1 MGFSNSLLDG
11 TLYSIDS
18 GSVFKLWCYM
28 DDESQH
34 MLPLE
39 RILDLATDAIIT
51 VDDAQRI
58 VMFNQGAVRIFGY
71 LAHEALGQALDM
83 LIPHEVVETHRR
95 HMRDFAAAAE
105 AARPRAM
112 GQQRQVF
119 GRRKDG
125 SEFPAEASIIKHVDH
140 GRTTYTVIL
149 RDTSAQKQIE
159 DVLRQ
164 AEARHRLLIDSIQDY
179 AIYMLD
185 PVGRIVSWNSGAERL
200 KGYQAEEII
209 GHNFARF
216 FAPEDRGLGKPEVE
230 LQIAATAGRYAEEGW
245 RVRKDGS
252 HFWAS
257 VVITAVRDEHGQLL
271 GFAKVTRDVTERRQA
286 EDTLRWYAN
295 QLNVL
300 YEISRAILL
309 AQSPQAIAEA
319 TLQRLRRLVPCRY
332 AQVLSLP
339 VVDATEFVL
348 IADAD
353 DPYKI
358 VLSDLAADVLQ
369 RSLAAQTQEHAL
381 ATFDLE
387 SGNSPAPAFQPFRA
401 VGLRMLVIAPLVA
414 QNALIGQLLLANDS
428 PAGFDTSQLEIVRQV
443 ADQLAVALQH
453 ARLFEEVKV
462 SREQLQRLSH
472 RLIEVQEAE
481 RRTIAGE
488 LHDEIG
494 QALTIVK
501 MNLQAVQ
508 RLSGN
513 TETES
518 YLSETVASVEHALDQ
533 VRNLSLDLRP
543 SLLDDLGL
551 VAALRWYV
559 ARQTRLAGFV
569 LHFSADELGG
579 RLTPALETAC
589 FRVAQEALTNVVRH
603 AQAHEVWVAL
613 HCQSELCLTIR
624 DDGVGFNVAA
634 AQARAAHGGS
644 LGLLGMRERV
654 GIVGGRLTISSS
666 PGQGTHIQACFSLQR
681 PPIVYDDERDA
692 PR

>member
-1 MGFSNSLLDG
+1 
-11 TLYSIDS
+11 
-18 GSVFKLWCYM
+18 M

-34 MLPLE
+34 MVPLE

-51 VDDAQRI
+51 VDAAQRI
-58 VMFNQGAVRIFGY
+58 VMFNQGATQIFGY
-71 LAHEALGQALDM
+71 APHEALGQTLDI
-83 LIPHEVVETHRR
+83 LLPPHVVEAHRR
-95 HMRDFAAAAE
+95 HVLNFGATAD
-105 AARPRAM
+105 AARPRSM
-112 GQQRQVF
+112 NQQREIV

-125 SEFPAEASIIKHVDH
+125 SEFIADASIVKHVDQ

-149 RDTSAQKQIE
+149 CDTSARKQIE
-159 DVLRQ
+159 DKLRQ
-164 AEARHRLLIDSIQDY
+164 AETRQRLLIDSIQDY

-185 PVGRIVSWNSGAERL
+185 PAGRVVSWNNGAERL
-200 KGYQAEEII
+200 KRYQAEEII
-209 GHNFARF
+209 GQHFSRF
-216 FAPEDRGLGKPEVE
+216 FTPEDRALGKPEAE
-230 LQIAATAGRYAEEGW
+230 LHTAMTAGRYAEEGW

-257 VVITAVRDEHGQLL
+257 VVITAVRDEDGQLL

-286 EDTLRWYAN
+286 EDALRWYAN

-309 AQSPQAIAEA
+309 AQSPRAIAEA
-319 TLQRLRRLVPCRY
+319 TLQRLRRLVPCQY
-332 AQVLSLP
+332 AHVLSLP
-339 VVDATEFVL
+339 VVDAAEFAL

-353 DPYKI
+353 DPYK
-358 VLSDLAADVLQ
+358 VTLSNLAADVLPA
-369 RSLAAQTQEHAL
+369 SAAVHQQDHVL

-387 SGNSPAPAFQPFRA
+387 NGNSLAPGLQPFRA
-401 VGLRMLVIAPLVA
+401 AGLKMLAIAPLVA
-414 QNALIGQLLLANDS
+414 QNALIGQLLLANDR
-428 PAGFDTSQLEIVRQV
+428 PDGFDASHLETVRQV

-613 HCQSELCLTIR
+613 HCQGELCLTIR

-634 AQARAAHGGS
+634 AQAHAAHGGS
-644 LGLLGMRERV
+644 FGLLGMRERV

-666 PGQGTHIQACFSLQR
+666 PGHGSQIHACFSLQR
-681 PPIVYDDERDA
+681 PPVAHDNERDA

>member
-1 MGFSNSLLDG
+1 M
-11 TLYSIDS
+11 
-18 GSVFKLWCYM
+18 VH
-28 DDESQH
+28 ESRH
-34 MLPLE
+34 TLPLE
-39 RILDLATDAIIT
+39 RILDLATDAIVT
-51 VDDAQRI
+51 VDAAQRI
-58 VMFNQGAVRIFGY
+58 VMFNQGAVQIFGY
-71 LAHEALGQALDM
+71 LAHEALGQSLDM
-83 LIPHEVVETHRR
+83 LIPHHVVETHRR
-95 HMRDFAAAAE
+95 EMRDFAAAAE
-105 AARPRAM
+105 TARPRAM
-112 GQQRQVF
+112 GHQRALF

-125 SEFPAEASIIKHVDH
+125 SEFPAEASIVKHVDH
-140 GRTTYTVIL
+140 DRTTFTVIL

-159 DVLRQ
+159 DELRQ

-200 KGYQAEEII
+200 KGYRAEEII
-209 GHNFARF
+209 GRNFSCF
-216 FAPEDRGLGKPEVE
+216 FTPEDRTLGKPEVE
-230 LQIAATAGRYAEEGW
+230 LYIATTAGRYAEEGW
-245 RVRKDGS
+245 RVRKDGA

-257 VVITAVRDEHGQLL
+257 VVITAVRDAHGQLL
-271 GFAKVTRDVTERRQA
+271 GFAKVTRDVTERREA

-332 AQVLSLP
+332 AHVLSLP
-339 VVDATEFVL
+339 AVDTAEFVL
-348 IADAD
+348 INDTD
-353 DPYKI
+353 ESYKI
-358 VLSDLAADVLQ
+358 TLSNLAADVLPT
-369 RSLAAQTQEHAL
+369 SAAVHQQEHGL
-381 ATFDLE
+381 ATLDLE
-387 SGNSPAPAFQPFRA
+387 SGSAPAPAFQPFRA
-401 VGLRMLVIAPLVA
+401 AGLRMLVIAPLVA
-414 QNALIGQLLLANDS
+414 QNALIGQLLLANDN
-428 PAGFDTSQLEIVRQV
+428 PAGFDASQLEIVHQV

-453 ARLFEEVKV
+453 ARLFAEVKA

-508 RLSGN
+508 RLGGN
-513 TETES
+513 HETES
-518 YLSETVASVEHALDQ
+518 YLSETVASVEHALEQ

-569 LHFSADELGG
+569 LHFSSDELGG

-624 DDGVGFNVAA
+624 DDGVGFHVAA

-644 LGLLGMRERV
+644 FGLLGMRERV

-666 PGQGTHIQACFSLQR
+666 PGHGTHIHACFALQR
-681 PPIVYDDERDA
+681 QPLMHDDEQGI
-692 PR
+692 PG

>member
-1 MGFSNSLLDG
+1 M
-11 TLYSIDS
+11 
-18 GSVFKLWCYM
+18 VH
-28 DDESQH
+28 ESQH
-34 MLPLE
+34 TIPLE
-39 RILDLATDAIIT
+39 HILDLATDAIIT
-51 VDDAQRI
+51 VDAAQRI
-58 VMFNQGAVRIFGY
+58 VLFNQGAAQIFGY
-71 LAHEALGQALDM
+71 LAQEALGQSLDM
-83 LIPHEVVETHRR
+83 LIPQHVVETHRR
-95 HMRDFAAAAE
+95 DVRDFAAAAE
-105 AARPRAM
+105 TARPRAM
-112 GQQRQVF
+112 GQQRAVF

-125 SEFPAEASIIKHVDH
+125 SEFPAEASIVKHVAPE
-140 GRTTYTVIL
+140 GTTFTVIL

-159 DVLRQ
+159 DELRQ

-185 PVGRIVSWNSGAERL
+185 PGGRIVSWNSGAERL
-200 KGYQAEEII
+200 KGYRAEEII
-209 GHNFARF
+209 GRNFSCF
-216 FAPEDRGLGKPEVE
+216 FTPEDRALGKPEVE
-230 LQIAATAGRYAEEGW
+230 LHTATTAGRYAEEGW
-245 RVRKDGS
+245 RVRQDGA

-257 VVITAVRDEHGQLL
+257 VVISAVRDEQGQLL
-271 GFAKVTRDVTERRQA
+271 GFAKVTRDVTERREA

-332 AQVLSLP
+332 AHVLSLP
-339 VVDATEFVL
+339 GVEPAEFIL
-348 IADAD
+348 INDTD
-353 DPYKI
+353 EPYKSA
-358 VLSDLAADVLQ
+358 LSNLAAEVLPL
-369 RSLAAQTQEHAL
+369 SSAAHHQEQLL
-381 ATFDLE
+381 ATLDLE
-387 SGNSPAPAFQPFRA
+387 SGDAPAPAFQPFRA
-401 VGLRMLVIAPLVA
+401 VGLRLLVIAPLA
-414 QNALIGQLLLANDS
+414 ARNTLFGQLLLADDR
-428 PAGFDTSQLEIVRQV
+428 PTGFDASQLEIVRQV

-453 ARLFEEVKV
+453 ARLFAEVQE

-508 RLSGN
+508 RLGANRESA
-513 TETES
+513 S
-518 YLSETVASVEHALDQ
+518 YLSETVASVEHALEQ

-569 LHFSADELGG
+569 LHFSADALGG
-579 RLTPALETAC
+579 RLAPALETAC
-589 FRVAQEALTNVVRH
+589 FRVAQEAITNVVRH
-603 AQAHEVWVAL
+603 AQAHEVWVTL
-613 HCQSELCLTIR
+613 HCQDELCLTIR
-624 DDGVGFNVAA
+624 DNGVGFNVAA

-644 LGLLGMRERV
+644 FGLLGMRERV

-666 PGQGTHIQACFSLQR
+666 PGHGAQIHACFSLQR
-681 PPIVYDDERDA
+681 APGIHDDERDA